1 MITHAAAKRLIP
13 IVAWL
18 MALGLVALVFFVPIA
33 GVIIFLIA
41 VAVIFAMNWK
51 TNCTVATLDRLV
63 TVITIARGSSC
74 MPGTS
79 GLT

>member
-1 MITHAAAKRLIP
+1 MITHFGARRLIT

-51 TNCTVATLDRLV
+51 THGKWKA
-63 TVITIARGSSC
+63 AR
-74 MPGTS
+74 TALWQL
-79 GLT
+79 LTGW